1 MFTARGQTHG
11 ELSTRESTARRGL
24 DSPSRC
30 TSMTGA
36 PPLGHGRSRATAQ
49 PIAQTGIHDI
59 DVNPPVAIA
68 DAHLLDV
75 DLLSPEPSGLKH
87 LAECGWC
94 QQRQQIAERHH
105 DQFDDDDFLHAARQR
120 AETGGVAALAHLT
133 RLTSGLQAL
142 TGDAMAREDVAAG
155 QLWRLR
161 WGQVTEL
168 AVVVGIDRWWVTVA
182 PVTTDVNAADEYS
195 VLLPPTASALNT
207 AVAVCFSLECTIP
220 LFVFDRVVAPAT
232 RPTLDKAQAAAQ
244 LPPPDTVRDV
254 WRAWRRSSSAPPN
267 LTYGCA
273 LDDGDLDRRELRSVI
288 AASFAVLVGA
298 SSYVPGSPHG
308 EVVPLA
314 QRVRDLGLRP
324 SALAVQTGISM
335 EVFMRINRGGRVT
348 RAEAAILAPLLGTD
362 AQTVLDANP
371 ALDEELVVE
380 VSRPHRRP
388 TFRRLAQPE
397 STEDAER
404 WAAAESVSTHA
415 ARTVPTGPAPDS
427 TTSTQAGWA
436 ARVDIYLQHRLAEL
450 EASL

>member
-1 MFTARGQTHG
+1 
-11 ELSTRESTARRGL
+11 
-24 DSPSRC
+24 
-30 TSMTGA
+30 MTGA
-36 PPLGHGRSRATAQ
+36 PAPEHRRSRAAVQ
-49 PIAQTGIHDI
+49 PFTQTGFHDV
-59 DVNPPVAIA
+59 DVNPPAAVA

-75 DLLSPEPSGLKH
+75 DLLSPAASGLKH

-94 QQRQQIAERHH
+94 QQRQQTAERHR
-105 DQFDDDDFLHAARQR
+105 DDFDDDDFLHAARQR

-133 RLTSGLQAL
+133 RLTPQLQAL
-142 TGDAMAREDVAAG
+142 TGDAIAREDVSAG

-195 VLLPPTASALNT
+195 VLLPPTASALDT
-207 AVAVCFSLECTIP
+207 AIAVCFSLECTVP
-220 LFVFDRVVAPAT
+220 LFVFDRLIAPAS
-232 RPTLDKAQAAAQ
+232 RPTLDNEQAAAQ
-244 LPPPDTVRDV
+244 LPPPDAARDV
-254 WRAWRRSSSAPPN
+254 WRAWRRGSGVPPN

-288 AASFAVLVGA
+288 AASFTVLVGA
-298 SSYVPGSPHG
+298 SACIPGSPRG

-324 SALAVQTGISM
+324 SALAEQTGIGM

-348 RAEAAILAPLLGTD
+348 RAEAEKLAPYLDTD

-371 ALDEELVVE
+371 ALDDELVVE
-380 VSRPHRRP
+380 VSSPHRRLAL
-388 TFRRLAQPE
+388 RRLAQADG
-397 STEDAER
+397 TEDTQR

-415 ARTVPTGPAPDS
+415 ARTVSSRPASAS
-427 TTSTQAGWA
+427 TTSAQASWA
-436 ARVDIYLQHRLAEL
+436 AKVDIYLQHRLAEL
-450 EASL
+450 GESS